1 MKLRWSVKVKN
12 ALWPSR
18 NKKPAVVARGGQA
31 GLPAPDHQKEEN
43 MSITHVEA
51 TITKN
56 S

>member
-1 MKLRWSVKVKN
+1 MKN

-18 NKKPAVVARGGQA
+18 NKKTSRGCERGGQA
-31 GLPAPDHQKEEN
+31 GLPAPDHQKEES